1 MTIGE
6 TIRRLR
12 RERDITQ
19 EGLAEMLGI
28 SSQAV
33 SGWETS
39 RTAPDISQLAPLC
52 SIFEVSADVL
62 LGIDV
67 DAKSRRIE
75 ELYQAAHQVA
85 CTGDHGTSIRM
96 ADEALRQYP
105 DSHKLMQFYAEEI
118 YLYNHMTPESERESN
133 EKRALSYL
141 DILRTSPDTKI
152 RNEAIITSCLWFA
165 KLGRTEEAEA
175 LAKSMEAS
183 WTSGELLGRI
193 YKGTKKA
200 QVHQMEVVGQFVH
213 AMGYQLDELLDCHN
227 NDGTPVYTDDE
238 KLELMDMSVQMF
250 RLMIPH
256 GDFMFYAQY
265 IEVLRTKMAWI
276 YLRRNDTENALA
288 CIREAA
294 EMAVHFDTY
303 IAGTP
308 HTSPLLR
315 GIAGDER
322 WWHDTHNRT
331 YDLLVNLAEE
341 ECAIL
346 RDNEEFEAVIE
357 NLKQYAK

>member
-19 EGLAEMLGI
+19 EGLAELLGI
-28 SSQAV
+28 SSQSV
-33 SGWETS
+33 SGWETG
-39 RTAPDISQLAPLC
+39 RTAPDLSQLAPLC

-67 DAKSRRIE
+67 DAKQRKIE
-75 ELYQAAHQVA
+75 ELYQAAHEVA
-85 CTGDHGTSIRM
+85 CTGDHGKSIRL
-96 ADEALRQYP
+96 ADEALKQYP
-105 DSHKLMQFYAEEI
+105 DSHKLMQFFAEEI
-118 YLYNHMTPESERESN
+118 YLYSHMVPEEEREAD
-133 EKRALSYL
+133 EKRALGYL

-152 RNEAIITSCLWFA
+152 RNEAIIISCLWFA
-165 KLGRTEEAEA
+165 KLGRTEEAET

-200 QVHQMEVVGQFVH
+200 QAHRTEVVGQFVH
-213 AMGYQLDELLDCHN
+213 AMGYQLDELLDCVN
-227 NDGTPVYTDDE
+227 DDGTPLYTDDE
-238 KLELMDMSVQMF
+238 KLELMEMSVQMF
-250 RLMIPH
+250 RLMIPR

-276 YLRRNDTENALA
+276 YLRRHDCENALA
-288 CIREAA
+288 CIRESA

-303 IAGTP
+303 IDGTP

-315 GIAGDER
+315 GITGDER

-331 YDLLVNLAEE
+331 HDLLTNLAEE

-346 RDNEEFEAVIE
+346 RDNEEFQSILDT
-357 NLKQYAK
+357 LKQYAK